1 MIFGEIC
8 TEIIGH
14 YNLEQGNLSKWSYML
29 HVGGEAVGSLSLVF
43 LGITRV
49 RRHEVEINA
58 VRFVMRV
65 KVSCRISA
73 FSPEHIMTIK

>member
-29 HVGGEAVGSLSLVF
+29 HVNGEAVGSLPLWCP
-43 LGITRV
+43 L
-49 RRHEVEINA
+49 E
-58 VRFVMRV
+58 
-65 KVSCRISA
+65 
-73 FSPEHIMTIK
+73 SPGYTDMKLKLRLSGL